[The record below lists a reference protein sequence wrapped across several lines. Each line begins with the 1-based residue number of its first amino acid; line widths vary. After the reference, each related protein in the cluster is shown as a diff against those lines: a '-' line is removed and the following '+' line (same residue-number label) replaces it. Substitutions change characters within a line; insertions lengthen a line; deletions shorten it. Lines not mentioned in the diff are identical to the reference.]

1 METISFKEKNRRD
14 HSFIVCCGHTLVWYL
29 SLISTTIS
37 YCVSCW
43 GFWGLSCLRLGAFYP
58 VPGVWLTGDKR
69 HNDAPPPFSPPNLSL
84 IHSLLPS
91 VRSQKLRMLSYVDDF
106 DSSHV
111 LYVYVR
117 ELWLRESTKSL
128 WRRRVSCTS
137 CPWLRNLIIF
147 LETLAWLLCVC
158 CVFSPPPTLFIR
170 IFLLQVFVAFTGKKK
185 FEVRRRLAAKIYEN
199 WTAFQCFSP
208 HVMLISFSKGSWLNF
223 LFRNRRI
230 FWIETFVIYKL
241 GRLSAL
247 PVQQASRWDALYVEL
262 SITMCLVWFSFGWS
276 TVKMV
281 QWYLYF
287 ISKCSPQ
294 QFLVCDG
301 LRLKH
306 IVVIMP
312 KTT

>member
-1 METISFKEKNRRD
+1 MSHACSQKWMPWGI
-14 HSFIVCCGHTLVWYL
+14 LVPPSP
-29 SLISTTIS
+29 SLE
-37 YCVSCW
+37 Y
-43 GFWGLSCLRLGAFYP
+43 F
-58 VPGVWLTGDKR
+58 
-69 HNDAPPPFSPPNLSL
+69 FSPPLL
-84 IHSLLPS
+84 HS
-91 VRSQKLRMLSYVDDF
+91 QA
-106 DSSHV
+106 
-111 LYVYVR
+111 
-117 ELWLRESTKSL
+117 KS
-128 WRRRVSCTS
+128 
-137 CPWLRNLIIF
+137 
-147 LETLAWLLCVC
+147 
-158 CVFSPPPTLFIR
+158 
-170 IFLLQVFVAFTGKKK
+170 
-185 FEVRRRLAAKIYEN
+185 RLKSGVGWPAKIYEN
-199 WTAFQCFSP
+199 WKAFQCFSP
-208 HVMLISFSKGSWLNF
+208 HVMLISSSKGSWLNF